1 MLSCPCFPRAGA
13 QVVVRVLEV
22 APGSRL
28 PADFV
33 KQSITK
39 ALCDLPEPL
48 AGTDVIIEVYTGVE
62 VSRAGRS
69 LVLRS

>member
-1 MLSCPCFPRAGA
+1 M
-13 QVVVRVLEV
+13 LEV
-22 APGSRL
+22 ASGSRL

-33 KQSITK
+33 KQSITR

-48 AGTDVIIEVYTGVE
+48 AGTDVVIEVYTGVE

-69 LVLRS
+69 LALRS